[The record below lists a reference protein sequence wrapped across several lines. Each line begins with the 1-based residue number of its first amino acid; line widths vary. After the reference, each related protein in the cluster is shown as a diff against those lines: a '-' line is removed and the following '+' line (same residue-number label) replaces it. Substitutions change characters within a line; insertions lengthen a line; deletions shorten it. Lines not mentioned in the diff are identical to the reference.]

1 MRPDRRLA
9 LKMGKTILHLT
20 CMRSTKYGGIERYIL
35 ETARECSRFG
45 YGTVVQYQEH
55 PRSDTYLHDLKAIGV
70 EVVTQELKL
79 NPLNVAKLISHARP
93 DVIHTYFPNGAVLF
107 EIAIIAKALGV
118 RKILAMVLS
127 MPETPNM
134 SPIKKYAYKHAY
146 NHYDQVICISNA
158 IAEQFSYCGV
168 NKNILSTLYL
178 GVFHHVQRSSEL
190 RETYRRKFMVYDHD
204 NVIACIAFDTK
215 FKGLD
220 VLLKSFQKICQDFS
234 NVHLII
240 IGVNPESSQ
249 LPIMARDL
257 RISGRVHWAGILDE
271 GWQVLNAA
279 DVYVQPSRFAE
290 GLSLATIEAMALKLP
305 VVATKVAG
313 PGEIVLDGETG
324 FLCTPDD
331 VDSLTSA
338 LGEILKQPEQWERMG
353 KAGYTRY
360 MEMLRG
366 ERSVETLVRKYYFT

>member
-1 MRPDRRLA
+1 V
-9 LKMGKTILHLT
+9 
-20 CMRSTKYGGIERYIL
+20 
-35 ETARECSRFG
+35 ETARECSKFG
-45 YGTVVQYQEH
+45 YNTVVQYEEH
-55 PRSDTYLHDLKAIGV
+55 PRSDTYLDDLKTIGV

-79 NPLNVAKLISHARP
+79 NPLNVAKLIFHARP
-93 DVIHTYFPNGAVLF
+93 DVIHTHFPSGTVLF
-107 EIAIIAKALGV
+107 ETAIIAKALGV
-118 RKILAMVLS
+118 RKTIAMVHS
-127 MPETPNM
+127 MRETPNM
-134 SPIKKYAYKHAY
+134 SPITKYAY
-146 NHYDQVICISNA
+146 NRYDQVIGVSNA
-158 IAEQFSYCGV
+158 VAEQLSYCGV
-168 NKNILSTLYL
+168 DKDILSTLYL

-190 RETYRRKFMVYDHD
+190 REKFRRKFMIDDHD
-204 NVIACIAFDTK
+204 KVFACIAFDTN

-220 VLLKSFQKICQDFS
+220 VLLKSFQKIRQDFS
-234 NVHLII
+234 NVQLII
-240 IGVNPESSQ
+240 IGVNPERSQ

-257 RISGRVHWAGILDE
+257 GISGRVHWAGILDE

-279 DVYVQPSRFAE
+279 DVYVQSSRFAE

-338 LGEILKQPEQWERMG
+338 LGEILKQPEQWDRMG

-360 MEMLRG
+360 MEILRG
-366 ERSVETLVRKYYFT
+366 EKSVETLVQNYYFT